1 MEKQASVDLKENRTL
16 GEEIRRIREF
26 MGKSAEE
33 LAAGIG
39 NGCTAAMIAQ
49 YESGS
54 VPMETDTFFAVAEAL
69 GVTPN
74 DLAPRSMREKFP
86 CLFGYAKLN
95 SGHRELIDSVVD
107 SFLRD
112 EAKRANG

>member
-1 MEKQASVDLKENRTL
+1 MEKQASAELKKDETL
-16 GEEIRRIREF
+16 GAEIHRIREF
-26 MGKSAEE
+26 LGKSEE
-33 LAAGIG
+33 EVAAGVG

-54 VPMETDTFFAVAEAL
+54 VPMETDTFFAVAETL

-95 SGHRELIDSVVD
+95 SGHREVIDSVVD

>member
-1 MEKQASVDLKENRTL
+1 MDKRISAELNKTETL
-16 GEEIRRIREF
+16 GAEIRRIREF

-33 LAAGIG
+33 LAAGVG

-74 DLAPRSMREKFP
+74 DLAPRSMREKSP

-112 EAKRANG
+112 EAKKASG